1 MDNDKIIKISLEF
14 VEMVFKMM
22 ESKRT
27 KKTFWVS
34 KTSDKI
40 HKLMEKEKADFKK
53 EIKEKIEGMK
63 KKNKYG
69 NILGFYLYSR
79 FRQGY
84 NEAINDI
91 LDL

>member
-34 KTSDKI
+34 KTSEKI

-53 EIKEKIEGMK
+53 EIKEKIEGMRK
-63 KKNKYG
+63 AFDGSIHGGQKCDTCK
-69 NILGFYLYSR
+69 SWT
-79 FRQGY
+79 
-84 NEAINDI
+84 EC
-91 LDL
+91 LDEVLEII